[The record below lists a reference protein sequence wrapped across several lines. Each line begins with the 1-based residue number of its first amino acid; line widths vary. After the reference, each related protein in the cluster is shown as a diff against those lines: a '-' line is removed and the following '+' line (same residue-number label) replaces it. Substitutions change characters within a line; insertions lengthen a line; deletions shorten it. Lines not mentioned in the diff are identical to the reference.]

1 MYYEKRELENACIS
15 IQYAEVG
22 QGRDCNL
29 TVIPFS
35 IGKREFLFV
44 GPRTKSKCSK
54 DRRVTLS
61 VLIYKTFSF
70 LSVSLNL
77 SCILQ

>member
-1 MYYEKRELENACIS
+1 MYYEKRELQNACIS
-15 IQYAEVG
+15 LQYAEAG

-44 GPRTKSKCSK
+44 CSQ
-54 DRRVTLS
+54 DRRVTLI
-61 VLIYKTFSF
+61 VIKYETFSF

-77 SCILQ
+77 SSIFQWQF